1 MGAVKYG
8 LVTLFAATGVIV
20 WALAAVGA
28 MTIARAVSAEQP
40 TAPQDSHSLLD
51 LAAGDVPGVDLP
63 GLQRYPGSIR
73 AEYRQAV
80 WDDLVV
86 TEVEYRTTADVEP
99 VRLQVRDAFGRSGWT
114 IEHSGYFRGEW
125 TYLVSHG
132 DRKAAVEIERFEGV
146 TEVEIELAE
155 PAESRAF
162 RSGR

>member
-1 MGAVKYG
+1 VKYG
-8 LVTLFAATGVIV
+8 LVTLFAATGVMV

-40 TAPQDSHSLLD
+40 TAPQRSDSLLD
-51 LAAGDVPGVDLP
+51 LAAEDVPGVDLP
-63 GLQRYPGSIR
+63 GLERYPGSIR
-73 AEYRQAV
+73 VEYRQAV
-80 WDDLVV
+80 WDEMVV

-99 VRLQVRDAFGRSGWT
+99 VRLHVGDAFGRFGWT
-114 IEHSGYFRGEW
+114 IEHSAYFRGEW

-132 DRKAAVEIERFEGV
+132 GRKAAVEIERFQGF

-155 PAESRAF
+155 PAEARAI